1 MGDTAA
7 DPMRP
12 LPDDAAAAERRG
24 ITVPYRA
31 RFDECGPDGLVRSS
45 ALLRYAQ
52 DLAWI
57 HSERLGFTRAWY
69 AERNLAWV
77 VRAAE
82 LVILAPLL
90 LGHTITLS
98 TEVIGF
104 RRVWARR
111 RTEGRLEDGTLAV
124 WGHTDWVILD
134 TVRGMPGRFP
144 PEFLAR
150 FDVAPVPFDPGRVTL
165 PPTPPDGLMR
175 RHTTPV
181 RPADIDPM
189 GHVNNAA
196 YLDFLEEALLGEAG
210 EDALTAAI
218 PRRFR
223 LEYVQ
228 PAAAGTVVTSVVWPL
243 IEDVERGQ
251 GPSDEARAD
260 AAGQDAPQ
268 AAAPGRA
275 WQLVDAE
282 GRELA
287 RGLVTAEG

>member
-1 MGDTAA
+1 MSV
-7 DPMRP
+7 
-12 LPDDAAAAERRG
+12 LPDATATERRG
-24 ITVPYRA
+24 ISVPYRA

-82 LVILAPLL
+82 LVVLAPLP
-90 LGHTITLS
+90 LGAVITLS
-98 TEVIGF
+98 TQVIGF
-104 RRVWARR
+104 RRIWARR
-111 RTEGRLEDGTLAV
+111 RTEGRLDDGTLAL
-124 WGHTDWVILD
+124 WGYTDWVILD
-134 TVRGMPGRFP
+134 SVRGMPGRFP

-150 FDVAPVPFDPGRVTL
+150 FDVPPQDFEPGRVKL
-165 PPTPPDGLMR
+165 PSAAVIVREHLTV
-175 RHTTPV
+175 V
-181 RPADIDPM
+181 RPQDLDPM

-196 YLDFLEEALLGEAG
+196 YLDYLEEDLLAEGGDAA
-210 EDALTAAI
+210 ALTYAT

-228 PAAAGTVVTSVVWPL
+228 PAAPGDELTGTTWRL
-243 IEDVERGQ
+243 AHG
-251 GPSDEARAD
+251 
-260 AAGQDAPQ
+260 
-268 AAAPGRA
+268 PGRA
-275 WQLVDAE
+275 WRLTDAS

-287 RGLVTAEG
+287 RGLVTPDRG

>member
-1 MGDTAA
+1 MSDATA
-7 DPMRP
+7 
-12 LPDDAAAAERRG
+12 DAAAMPALTADIPADERRA

-52 DLAWI
+52 DLAWL

-82 LVILAPLL
+82 LVILAPLP
-90 LGHTITLS
+90 LGQVISLTTQ
-98 TEVIGF
+98 VIGF
-104 RRVWARR
+104 RR
-111 RTEGRLEDGTLAV
+111 V

-134 TVRGMPGRFP
+134 TARGMPGRFP

-150 FDVAPVPFDPGRVTL
+150 FDVPPDPFEPGRVTL
-165 PPTPPDGLMR
+165 PPVPPD
-175 RHTTPV
+175 TTSVPHATTV
-181 RPADIDPM
+181 RPQDIDPM

-196 YLDFLEEALLGEAG
+196 YLDYLEEALLAEGGRSA
-210 EDALTAAI
+210 ALTSAI

-223 LEYVQ
+223 IEYVV
-228 PAAAGTVVTSVVWPL
+228 PAASGAVLASRLWPL
-243 IEDVERGQ
+243 AT
-251 GPSDEARAD
+251 EAGDRAGAGD
-260 AAGQDAPQ
+260 AGDRSEGADGSE
-268 AAAPGRA
+268 AAPGPDAATDGLGRA
-275 WQLVDAE
+275 WRLDGAD

-287 RGLVTAEG
+287 RALVTADLRG

>member
-1 MGDTAA
+1 MTGVDGD
-7 DPMRP
+7 PG
-12 LPDDAAAAERRG
+12 ERRR
-24 ITVPYRA
+24 IELPYRA

-57 HSERLGFTRAWY
+57 HSERLGFTREWY

-82 LVILAPLL
+82 LVILAPPP
-90 LGHTITLS
+90 LGETISLS

-111 RTEGRLEDGTLAV
+111 RTEGRLADGTLALR
-124 WGHTDWVILD
+124 GHTDWVILD

-150 FDVAPVPFDPGRVTL
+150 FDVPSDPFEPGRVTL
-165 PPTPPDGLMR
+165 PAPSPGASGR
-175 RHTTPV
+175 VHTTTV
-181 RPADIDPM
+181 RPQDIDPM

-196 YLDFLEEALLGEAG
+196 YLDYLDEALLAEGEA
-210 EDALTAAI
+210 ARSLTTAV

-223 LEYVQ
+223 IEYVQ
-228 PAAAGTVVTSVVWPL
+228 PAAPGAVLTSALWPL
-243 IEDVERGQ
+243 
-251 GPSDEARAD
+251 
-260 AAGQDAPQ
+260 AG
-268 AAAPGRA
+268 APGEPSAATRGVAGYA
-275 WQLVDAE
+275 WRLDDPE
-282 GRELA
+282 GAELA
-287 RGLVTAEG
+287 RALITPDARNAGAA

>member
-1 MGDTAA
+1 MA
-7 DPMRP
+7 P
-12 LPDDAAAAERRG
+12 LPANAAAAERRG

-57 HSERLGFTRAWY
+57 HSERLEFTRDWY
-69 AERNLAWV
+69 AERSLAWV

-82 LVILAPLL
+82 LAILAPLP
-90 LGHTITLS
+90 LGETITLS
-98 TEVIGF
+98 TQVIGF

-111 RTEGRLEDGTLAV
+111 RTEGRLDDGTLAL

-150 FDVAPVPFDPGRVTL
+150 FNVPPEPFEPGRVTL
-165 PPTPPDGLMR
+165 PPAPSDGIATV
-175 RHTTPV
+175 TTVV
-181 RPADIDPM
+181 RPQDIDPM
-189 GHVNNAA
+189 AHVNNAA
-196 YLDFLEEALLGEAG
+196 YLDYLEEALLAEGGVASG
-210 EDALTAAI
+210 LTSAI

-223 LEYVQ
+223 IEYVQ
-228 PAAAGTVVTSVVWPL
+228 PAAVGATLTSTLWPL
-243 IEDVERGQ
+243 PGGDDRNGSSRDGSSGAEE
-251 GPSDEARAD
+251 PA
-260 AAGQDAPQ
+260 
-268 AAAPGRA
+268 GRA
-275 WQLVDAE
+275 WRLADAE

-287 RGLVTAEG
+287 RALVTADEA

>member
-1 MGDTAA
+1 MSGQPGEAAGD
-7 DPMRP
+7 
-12 LPDDAAAAERRG
+12 RRS

-57 HSERLGFTRAWY
+57 HSERMGFTRDWY

-82 LVILAPLL
+82 LAILAPLP
-90 LGHTITLS
+90 LGETITLR

-111 RTEGRLEDGTLAV
+111 RTEGRLDDGTLAL
-124 WGHTDWVILD
+124 WGHTDWVIVD
-134 TVRGMPGRFP
+134 TARGTPARVP
-144 PEFLAR
+144 PEFVAR
-150 FDVAPVPFDPGRVTL
+150 FDVLPQGFAPGRVTL
-165 PPTPPDGLMR
+165 PSADGVVVR
-175 RHTTPV
+175 EHRTTV
-181 RPADIDPM
+181 RPQDIDPM

-196 YLDFLEEALLGEAG
+196 YLDYLEESLAAEGEGAA
-210 EDALTAAI
+210 ELTSGV

-228 PAAAGTVVTSVVWPL
+228 PATLHAELTGTSWSLPASGQAG
-243 IEDVERGQ
+243 
-251 GPSDEARAD
+251 EAR
-260 AAGQDAPQ
+260 
-268 AAAPGRA
+268 PGRA
-275 WQLVDAE
+275 WCLADAE
-282 GRELA
+282 GTVLA
-287 RGLVTAEG
+287 RGLVTADSA

>member
-1 MGDTAA
+1 MSG
-7 DPMRP
+7 
-12 LPDDAAAAERRG
+12 AAATVAGEERRR

-45 ALLRYAQ
+45 AILRYAQ

-69 AERNLAWV
+69 AERHLAWV

-82 LVILAPLL
+82 LVILAPLP
-90 LGHTITLS
+90 LGVVISLS

-111 RTEGRLEDGTLAV
+111 RTEGRLEDGTLAL

-134 TVRGMPGRFP
+134 SGRGVPGRFP

-150 FDVAPVPFDPGRVTL
+150 FDVPPQAFEPGRVTL
-165 PPTPPDGLMR
+165 PAAPDGHVVR
-175 RHTTPV
+175 QTTTV
-181 RPADIDPM
+181 RPQDIDPM

-196 YLDFLEEALLGEAG
+196 YLDYLEEALLAEGGDAA
-210 EDALTAAI
+210 ALTSAT

-223 LEYVQ
+223 IEY
-228 PAAAGTVVTSVVWPL
+228 A
-243 IEDVERGQ
+243 
-251 GPSDEARAD
+251 
-260 AAGQDAPQ
+260 Q
-268 AAAPGRA
+268 AAAPGAVLTGETWPLDGGASPAGRA
-275 WQLVDAE
+275 WRLADDV

-287 RGLVTAEG
+287 RALVTADDG